1 MEKANKSKST
11 KSDGKNKVRPR
22 AGEWGFLVRG
32 KNKPQGQ
39 KLKSKREQFLYKVRD
54 VMKDTEQGKLV

>member
-32 KNKPQGQ
+32 KGKPQGQ
-39 KLKSKREQFLYKVRD
+39 KAKE
-54 VMKDTEQGKLV
+54 